1 MKCKIYGNEM
11 RCEKATTNSTHS
23 LTYSKEKNQ
32 KVNNTPHTN
41 GDKKSKS
48 HNGPNDERTDGQTND
63 QINKK
68 NE

>member
-11 RCEKATTNSTHS
+11 RCEKATTNCTHS

-48 HNGPNDERTDGQTND
+48 HNGPNDERTNEWP
-63 QINKK
+63 NKQK

>member
-1 MKCKIYGNEM
+1 M

-41 GDKKSKS
+41 SDKKSKS
-48 HNGPNDERTDGQTND
+48 HNGPNDERTDRRTNEWP
-63 QINKK
+63 NKQK
-68 NE
+68 KE